1 MTDTFHTHTG
11 ELVTGQRL
19 AAGLA
24 LVASDWADMA
34 RAIRQEDAYASH
46 VTEADKDSYLAD
58 DLALAER
65 IRNGE
70 VKSFTIWQR
79 VNAALTG
86 ECVALLG

>member
-1 MTDTFHTHTG
+1 MINTFRTHTG
-11 ELVTGQRL
+11 ELVTGPRL
-19 AAGLA
+19 AAA
-24 LVASDWADMA
+24 LDSVANDWADMA
-34 RAIRQEDAYASH
+34 RAIRREDHYASH
-46 VTEADKDSYLAD
+46 VTEADKDGYLAD

-79 VNAALTG
+79 VDTALTG

>member
-1 MTDTFHTHTG
+1 MTDTFRTHTG

-19 AAGLA
+19 AEALA
-24 LVASDWADMA
+24 SVASDWADMA

-65 IRNGE
+65 IRDGE